1 MRTPIFTVMKTKL
14 LIFSLLLGLITGT
27 ACNKQE
33 KVSEESCAPLN
44 PNGDSELALLMRKM
58 AKLSEDNA
66 VALRAGKDLVPY
78 DGSFKKV
85 IFKAERSMNVEEQM
99 FQGMAKAY
107 ITNLNKL
114 YAATTMD
121 EKLQLHNNVVQTC
134 QDCHGQTCRGPLKR
148 IDKMMVSK

>member
-1 MRTPIFTVMKTKL
+1 MKTKL
-14 LIFSLLLGLITGT
+14 LILSLLFGLVVGT
-27 ACNKQE
+27 SCNKQE
-33 KVSEESCAPLN
+33 KVQEESCAPLN

-66 VALRAGKDLVPY
+66 AALKAGKDLVPY
-78 DGSFKKV
+78 DGSFEKV

-99 FQGMAKAY
+99 FQGMARAY

-114 YAATTMD
+114 YAATSME
-121 EKLQLHNNVVQTC
+121 EKLQLHNNVVQSC

-148 IDKMMVSK
+148 IDKMIVSK